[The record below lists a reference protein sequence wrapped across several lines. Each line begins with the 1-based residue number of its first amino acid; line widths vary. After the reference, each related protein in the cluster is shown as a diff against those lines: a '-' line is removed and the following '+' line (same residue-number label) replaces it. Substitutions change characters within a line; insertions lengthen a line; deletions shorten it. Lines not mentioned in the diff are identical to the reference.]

1 MFRINQRSAQPIYEQ
16 ILESVEQLII
26 SGVLL
31 KDEQLPS
38 VRAVAKDLAV
48 NPNTIQKAY
57 GLLEERG
64 IIYSRPG
71 RGSFVAVAA
80 EDLQGRR
87 LPAAYS
93 QLDAAVDA
101 LRVLGVPDEEILAH
115 IAARFKTLKKGGG
128 QA

>member
-1 MFRINQRSAQPIYEQ
+1 MFRINQRSTQPIYEQ
-16 ILESVEQLII
+16 ILESVETLILN
-26 SGVLL
+26 GALL

-71 RGSFVAVAA
+71 RGSFVAVEAQ
-80 EDLQGRR
+80 DLQDRR
-87 LPAAYS
+87 LPAAYT
-93 QLDAAVDA
+93 QLDAACDA
-101 LRVLGVPDEEILAH
+101 LRTLGVPLEDILAH
-115 IAARFKTLKKGGG
+115 IRARYESPEGGE